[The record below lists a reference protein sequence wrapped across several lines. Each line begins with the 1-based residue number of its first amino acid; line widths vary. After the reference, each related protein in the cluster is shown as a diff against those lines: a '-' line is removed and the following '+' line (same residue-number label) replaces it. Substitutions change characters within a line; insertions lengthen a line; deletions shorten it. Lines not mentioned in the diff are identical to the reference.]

1 MGGSRHSSFAESGT
15 EFASA
20 TIGRKGQEDPLMGL
34 LARVG
39 KEEPLFM
46 SEATNKDLVRR
57 S

>member
-46 SEATNKDLVRR
+46 SEANKDLVRR